1 MHGLLKAIIW
11 VLIIFAVVTL
21 PAYIW
26 SKLDRESYENF
37 LLHSVSPLS
46 QKSRNNILQQ
56 RYQNPIPWIWILS

>member
-56 RYQNPIPWIWILS
+56 RYQNPIP

>member
-11 VLIIFAVVTL
+11 VLIIFVVVTL

-56 RYQNPIPWIWILS
+56 RYQNPIP

>member
-56 RYQNPIPWIWILS
+56 RYQNPNP

>member
-1 MHGLLKAIIW
+1 MHGLLKAIIL

-56 RYQNPIPWIWILS
+56 RYQNPIP

>member
-37 LLHSVSPLS
+37 LLHSVSPFS

-56 RYQNPIPWIWILS
+56 RYQNTIP

>member
-37 LLHSVSPLS
+37 LLLIP
-46 QKSRNNILQQ
+46 KEPQQ
-56 RYQNPIPWIWILS
+56 YFTTTLPESNSLNLNS

>member
-56 RYQNPIPWIWILS
+56 RYQNPI

>member
-56 RYQNPIPWIWILS
+56 RYQNPFP